1 MAPAYVLICLIL
13 VPNASQGTSTKH
25 MEGCAGLSKKCHLT
39 PLPTKMLE
47 NVAGSK
53 KLYTVSPD
61 SAKCIKC
68 ALCERDYLWR
78 AQGASGEFSKWFF
91 VCRGLAV
98 FLLFLFAQGRG
109 SGPAAGLLPSYLQ
122 LPPRPLMHM
131 HWPASWFCCHALD
144 TMLTDTANLLATTY
158 IHKPSWM
165 SCPTEPLVWVADFIS
180 CQSYLE
186 FFFSVHFFV
195 DHCVCVCMC
204 VCARVR
210 LCMCAQTNKSHI
222 CLVLFRE
229 K

>member
-1 MAPAYVLICLIL
+1 MAPACVLICLIL
-13 VPNASQGTSTKH
+13 VPNASQGTSTEH
-25 MEGCAGLSKKCHLT
+25 MEGCAGLSKKCHPT

-53 KLYTVSPD
+53 RLYTVSPD
-61 SAKCIKC
+61 SAKCVKC

-78 AQGASGEFSKWFF
+78 AQGASGEFSKWILACWRSF
-91 VCRGLAV
+91 CRGLAV

-131 HWPASWFCCHALD
+131 HWPVTWLCCHALD

-165 SCPTEPLVWVADFIS
+165 SCPTELLVWVADFIS
-180 CQSYLE
+180 CQS
-186 FFFSVHFFV
+186 FFSVFTFLLTT
-195 DHCVCVCMC
+195 VCVYACACVRAC
-204 VCARVR
+204 VCACVR
-210 LCMCAQTNKSHI
+210 KHTNHI
-222 CLVLFRE
+222 SV
-229 K
+229 